1 MLGYKS
7 LLGHSTKQLTGA
19 LSQEESCFL
28 HSVDHVNNFFG
39 YSLNMFIVDDDDDDD
54 YNDIIEA
61 QDDDVFC
68 DPGFTPE
75 PGEFL
80 DDDKENEDCI
90 ELATPGNSTCF
101 GKN

>member
-1 MLGYKS
+1 M
-7 LLGHSTKQLTGA
+7 
-19 LSQEESCFL
+19 
-28 HSVDHVNNFFG
+28 HSVDHIDNFFG

-75 PGEFL
+75 PGEFF

-101 GKN
+101 GKKID